1 MVLRD
6 DINRPVK
13 TNTCGHQ
20 TMWTVFVDR
29 GTCPIC
35 EEAERYARQRSH
47 HVTGTP
53 NSQLST
59 DSLPPLADS
68 SRKQRMPCRS
78 SIHLFLSFITLM
90 HSHSNTPF
98 TITYNMRC
106 RHITFK
112 ARGVRGEGPLY
123 IISSNLT
130 STKDNPPNSL
140 SGGFCELCYLKVTMA
155 RGMKAWSWDQ
165 ALLSRPGLSRLR

>member
-1 MVLRD
+1 MTRHDVPKGLEVQYTSLGYCFRWSLCKHVVLRD

-29 GTCPIC
+29 GTCPVC
-35 EEAERYARQRSH
+35 EEAE
-47 HVTGTP
+47 
-53 NSQLST
+53 
-59 DSLPPLADS
+59 
-68 SRKQRMPCRS
+68 
-78 SIHLFLSFITLM
+78 
-90 HSHSNTPF
+90 
-98 TITYNMRC
+98 

-112 ARGVRGEGPLY
+112 ARGVRGEDPLY

-165 ALLSRPGLSRLR
+165 ALLSRPGLSRLK

>member
-1 MVLRD
+1 MTRHDVPKGLEVQYHVVLRD

-35 EEAERYARQRSH
+35 EEAERLAAA
-47 HVTGTP
+47 TGRFVKEAE
-53 NSQLST
+53 NAL
-59 DSLPPLADS
+59 
-68 SRKQRMPCRS
+68 
-78 SIHLFLSFITLM
+78 
-90 HSHSNTPF
+90 
-98 TITYNMRC
+98 
-106 RHITFK
+106 HITFK
-112 ARGVRGEGPLY
+112 ARGVRGEDPLY

-140 SGGFCELCYLKVTMA
+140 SGGFCELCYLKVTMT

>member
-1 MVLRD
+1 
-6 DINRPVK
+6 
-13 TNTCGHQ
+13 
-20 TMWTVFVDR
+20 
-29 GTCPIC
+29 
-35 EEAERYARQRSH
+35 
-47 HVTGTP
+47 
-53 NSQLST
+53 
-59 DSLPPLADS
+59 
-68 SRKQRMPCRS
+68 
-78 SIHLFLSFITLM
+78 
-90 HSHSNTPF
+90 
-98 TITYNMRC
+98 MRC

-112 ARGVRGEGPLY
+112 ARGVRGEDPLY

>member
-1 MVLRD
+1 MTRHDVPKGLEVQYVKELPLGYCFRWSLCKHVVLRD

-35 EEAERYARQRSH
+35 EEAERLAAA
-47 HVTGTP
+47 TGRFVKEAE
-53 NSQLST
+53 N
-59 DSLPPLADS
+59 A
-68 SRKQRMPCRS
+68 
-78 SIHLFLSFITLM
+78 F
-90 HSHSNTPF
+90 NTPF

-106 RHITFK
+106 RHVTFK
-112 ARGVRGEGPLY
+112 ARGVRGEDPLY

-140 SGGFCELCYLKVTMA
+140 SGGFCELCYLKVTIA

-165 ALLSRPGLSRLR
+165 ALLSRPGLSRLK